1 MNDVIKEANTISD
14 ENLTKNAKV
23 FIGHEVG

>member
-1 MNDVIKEANTISD
+1 MNDVIKEASTISD

-23 FIGHEVG
+23 FIAHEVG